1 MDFTGATRRIHGLC
15 APCFPAVFHKFV
27 LVSQEGFVM
36 TVTFSRHALERLEQR
51 FSGTTRRLVQIIEA
65 ELTNPRNIPLSGS
78 RRVVEGR
85 IGTQPVRV
93 VLDENAR
100 DVFTVVTA
108 MWL

>member
-1 MDFTGATRRIHGLC
+1 
-15 APCFPAVFHKFV
+15 
-27 LVSQEGFVM
+27 M